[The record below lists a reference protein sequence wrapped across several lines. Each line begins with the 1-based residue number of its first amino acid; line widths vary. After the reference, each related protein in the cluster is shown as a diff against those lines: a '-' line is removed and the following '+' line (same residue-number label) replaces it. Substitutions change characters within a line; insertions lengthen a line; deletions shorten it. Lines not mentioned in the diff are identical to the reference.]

1 MSHYNVSCLASVLR
15 AVLIDELEYSLNVCA
30 ANFST
35 SRPSQNI
42 AAALAA
48 SRRPKKR
55 EEVDLTLLPSDDPDP
70 GGVGLPT
77 SDGSAPIVIED
88 LEEDEILEEGEET
101 KPSVDTGQPVH
112 HIELDSEEE
121 DEEDDIAFVKEDRP
135 AFTTCKV
142 CGSRLFSFSAAAH
155 KAFHENDGAPL
166 PTSTSKS
173 SSKKRKARD
182 AKVSTSSSSGSSKRA
197 NTVTLGRAK

>member
-1 MSHYNVSCLASVLR
+1 M
-15 AVLIDELEYSLNVCA
+15 CA
-30 ANFST
+30 AKFST

-70 GGVGLPT
+70 GGVSLPT
-77 SDGSAPIVIED
+77 SEGSAPIVIEH
-88 LEEDEILEEGEET
+88 LEEGDFDEGKEEV
-101 KPSVDTGQPVH
+101 KPKLNAGQPVH

-121 DEEDDIAFVKEDRP
+121 DQEDDIAFVKEDRP

-155 KAFHENDGAPL
+155 KAFHDNDGAPI
-166 PTSTSKS
+166 PTGSN
-173 SSKKRKARD
+173 SKKRKAQD
-182 AKVSTSSSSGSSKRA
+182 AKDISSGSSSKRA
-197 NTVTLGRAK
+197 NTVKPGRAK